1 MSKRIAYLFI
11 ATALAVLVL
20 TACGGG
26 PTATSAPSG
35 QATTAAQPT
44 TAAQAPTTA
53 ATTAPTTSATTAAT
67 AAATTAAGGTGTLRD
82 PKQAALDAAGGKQL
96 GGTVSVLATWG
107 GNEQATFLSMVK
119 PFEDATGVQVQ
130 YEGTRDLNAVLTTR
144 VQGGNPPDLA
154 GLPGPGQM
162 AQFAQQGKLV
172 DLSSVLDMNQM
183 NQQYA
188 KTWIDLGS
196 VNGKPVGIFIKT
208 SIKGLI
214 WYNPKNYQAAGG
226 PLPPKTYDE
235 LQKWA
240 DQMAA
245 SGKTPWCI
253 GLENAAASGWPGTD
267 WIEDFMLRQSGPDKY
282 VQWYSG
288 KLAWTSPEVKQAWQS
303 FGHIATD
310 PKQVYGGPAT
320 ELTLAFGNG
329 GDQLFKNPPG
339 CYLHHQASFIT
350 DFFTQNNPGV
360 KPVTDFDFFPF
371 PDINPQYSGSA
382 EVAGD
387 LFGMFKNTPQS
398 AALIKYLT
406 TPEAQDI
413 WVKAGGAISPNKLVP
428 INTYPDPL
436 SQKAAQVLVSAKTT
450 VFDGSDQMPDAM
462 NTAFWKA
469 ILDYVQNPTGLD
481 GILSNLDQVQKDS
494 YKP

>member
-1 MSKRIAYLFI
+1 MSKRIAYLVI

-26 PTATSAPSG
+26 PTATTAPSG

-44 TAAQAPTTA
+44 TAAQAPPP
-53 ATTAPTTSATTAAT
+53 APTTAAT

-96 GGTVSVLATWG
+96 GGSVSVLATWG
-107 GNEQATFLSMVK
+107 GSEQDTFLAMVK
-119 PFEDATGVQVQ
+119 PFEDATGVKVQ

-162 AQFAQQGKLV
+162 AQFAQAGKLK
-172 DLSSVLDMNQM
+172 DLSSILDLGQM
-183 NQQYA
+183 KQQYA
-188 KTWIDLGS
+188 QSWIDLAS
-196 VNGKPVGIFIKT
+196 VDGKPVGIFIKAA
-208 SIKGLI
+208 IKGLI
-214 WYNPKNYQAAGG
+214 WYDPKVYQAAGG
-226 PLPPKTYDE
+226 PLPPKTYDD

-240 DQMAA
+240 DQQAA
-245 SGKTPWCI
+245 AGKTPWCI
-253 GLENAAASGWPGTD
+253 GLESGAASGWPGTD
-267 WIEDFMLRQSGPDKY
+267 WIEDFMLRQSGTDKY
-282 VQWYSG
+282 NQWWQG
-288 KLAWTSPEVKQAWQS
+288 KLKWTSPEVKQAFQS

-320 ELTLAFGNG
+320 ELTLAFGNA
-329 GDQLFKNPPG
+329 GDQLFKTPPG

-350 DFFTQNNPGV
+350 DFFVKNNPGV
-360 KPVTDFDFFPF
+360 KPVDDFDFFGF
-371 PDINPQYSGSA
+371 PDINAQHAGSA

-387 LFGMFKNTPQS
+387 LFGMFNDTPQS
-398 AALIKYLT
+398 RALIKYLT

-428 INTYPDPL
+428 INTYPDQI
-436 SQKAAQVLVSAKTT
+436 SQKSAQLLVSAKTT

-469 ILDYVQNPTGLD
+469 TLDYVQNPNNLD
-481 GILSNLDQVQKDS
+481 SILSNLDNVQKDA